1 MVQIWI
7 SIYVP
12 NISNS
17 LISRSVSYFS
27 SDIIQAVQAY
37 IGDGAKEIENLK
49 LLKSLMPKDDIII
62 VGFFKTAEDE
72 GVQAFKDLG
81 NFINSDYNGCMFK
94 DFLPFS

>member
-1 MVQIWI
+1 
-7 SIYVP
+7 
-12 NISNS
+12 
-17 LISRSVSYFS
+17 
-27 SDIIQAVQAY
+27 
-37 IGDGAKEIENLK
+37 
-49 LLKSLMPKDDIII
+49 MPKDDIII